1 MDDEENIFP
10 SSGDSDGLN
19 DRFREMEKEMFK
31 IDLSRG
37 GAMALDYEEF
47 VGIFGEPN
55 DLDLYDL
62 TQAYIK
68 LYMKQGDDECIPYI
82 VDMYSEEWMNILLNY
97 NERVEE
103 YELCAI
109 IKSHLDIYKKE
120 LKTSY

>member
-10 SSGDSDGLN
+10 SSGDFDGLN

-68 LYMKQGDDECIPYI
+68 LYMKQGDDDCIPFI
-82 VDMYSEEWMNILLNY
+82 VDMYGENWMNVLLDY
-97 NERVEE
+97 NVRVEE